1 MNCALS
7 SLDLNRFGV
16 VAAKADLIESSDQV
30 MECLAFCK
38 TNRVKLL
45 IARIDSDRLDLAHHL
60 ESEGAILC
68 DTLIYYEL
76 RMLKAKKH
84 EKSYDEFAV
93 RLIQQSDRETVLSIA
108 REAFSGYYGHYHS
121 DPKLK
126 KSDCDNT
133 YVSWCETTINNVGD
147 VHGVLVIEDVS
158 GVCGFLTIRVHED
171 ARLEL
176 VLSGIAKQYS
186 GRGVYRRLIQS
197 GVEYAREIG
206 IKRVFTSTQLPNL
219 AVQRVWIAQ
228 NFIPIRSTHTF
239 HLWL

>member
-7 SLDLNRFGV
+7 TLDLNRFGV
-16 VAAKADLIESSDQV
+16 VTAKADLIESPDQV
-30 MECLAFCK
+30 TECLAFCE
-38 TNRVKLL
+38 TNRAKLL
-45 IARIDSDRLDLAHHL
+45 IARIDSHRLDLAHRL
-60 ESEGAILC
+60 EFDGAILC

-76 RMLKAKKH
+76 RMLKA
-84 EKSYDEFAV
+84 EKYQNFSDEFAV
-93 RLIQQSDRETVLSIA
+93 RLIQQNDKEAVLSIA

-121 DPKLK
+121 DPRLK
-126 KSDCDNT
+126 KSDCDDT
-133 YVSWCETTINNVGD
+133 YVSWCEKTINNVGN
-147 VHGVLVIEDVS
+147 VHGVLVIEDAS
-158 GVCGFLTIRVHED
+158 GICGFLTVRVHED
-171 ARLEL
+171 ERLEL

-197 GVEYAREIG
+197 GVGYAREIG

-228 NFIPIRSTHTF
+228 NFIPIKSTHTF